1 MLRLAGCPVDV
12 LSVLVDQLSHVLC
25 VKPCLRPDI
34 RDRAAKPYIV
44 AHEVGALRVL
54 EQVVDV
60 SLPHPKPP
68 IHVAPVVRLVMIR
81 HVPSSSVKNDAS
93 SSNHVKT
100 AQSAGL
106 RVRYGLARRGAA
118 LALWY
123 TRSRRPAMQRRPFD
137 PPAAL
142 KLALLALLALF
153 ALGACKH
160 ESAGT
165 AGDLGRTSESSAP
178 IQPSPAGATG
188 PAVDTVHSDSVHA
201 DSVHAGSA
209 GGQLA
214 LPPTVG
220 STTMTLPSIGATV
233 LVPAAPIPGGRGTPR
248 SGFDTSTTPPAPFP
262 HPAKAGPP

>member
-1 MLRLAGCPVDV
+1 VLRLAGCPVDV

-25 VKPCLRPDI
+25 MKPCLRPDI
-34 RDRAAKPYIV
+34 GDRSAKPYIV
-44 AHEVGALRVL
+44 AHEVDALRVL

-68 IHVAPVVRLVMIR
+68 VHVAPVVRLVMIR

-93 SSNHVKT
+93 SSNDVET

-106 RVRYGLARRGAA
+106 RVQHGLARHGAA
-118 LALWY
+118 LALCY
-123 TRSRRPAMQRRPFD
+123 TRSRRPAMQRRRFD

-142 KLALLALLALF
+142 KLALAALLAL
-153 ALGACKH
+153 ASCKR

-188 PAVDTVHSDSVHA
+188 PAVDTVHSDSVRA

-214 LPPTVG
+214 LPPAVG

-233 LVPAAPIPGGRGTPR
+233 LVPAASIPSGPGMRRP
-248 SGFDTSTTPPAPFP
+248 GFDTSTTPPAPFP
-262 HPAKAGPP
+262 HPAKPGPP